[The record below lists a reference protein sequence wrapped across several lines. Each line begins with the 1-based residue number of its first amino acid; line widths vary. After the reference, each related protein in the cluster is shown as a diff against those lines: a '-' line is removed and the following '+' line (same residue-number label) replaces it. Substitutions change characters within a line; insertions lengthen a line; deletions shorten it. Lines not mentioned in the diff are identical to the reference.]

1 MLSFVSSIFPFHPR
15 YKRVAK
21 IRYFLTMA
29 DTENDQPMV
38 LKIFRIN
45 KNNPLPCYMT
55 EGASGIDLMASVQE
69 AVRIDPGDYKRIPS
83 GIVIALPKGYEAQ
96 IRPRSGLAFR
106 DGVTVLNA
114 PGTIDADYRGE
125 VSVLLINHG
134 SRPFSVTNGMR
145 IAQMIVTPVA
155 RADIVEALH
164 LEELERT
171 DRDRGGFGHT
181 GV

>member
-1 MLSFVSSIFPFHPR
+1 
-15 YKRVAK
+15 
-21 IRYFLTMA
+21 MA
-29 DTENDQPMV
+29 ETENDRPMV
-38 LKIFRIN
+38 LKIYRTN
-45 KNNPLPCYMT
+45 RKNPLPSYIT
-55 EGASGIDLMASVQE
+55 GGASGIDLMASVDE
-69 AVRIDPGDYKRIPS
+69 PVRIDPGEYKRIPS
-83 GIVIALPKGYEAQ
+83 GIIIALPKGYEAQ

-125 VSVLLINHG
+125 IGVLLINHG
-134 SRPFSVTNGMR
+134 SEPFSVTNGMR

>member
-1 MLSFVSSIFPFHPR
+1 M
-15 YKRVAK
+15 
-21 IRYFLTMA
+21 
-29 DTENDQPMV
+29 
-38 LKIFRIN
+38 
-45 KNNPLPCYMT
+45 
-55 EGASGIDLMASVQE
+55 
-69 AVRIDPGDYKRIPS
+69 
-83 GIVIALPKGYEAQ
+83 
-96 IRPRSGLAFR
+96 
-106 DGVTVLNA
+106 TVLNA

-125 VSVLLINHG
+125 IGVLLINHG
-134 SRPFSVTNGMR
+134 SEPFSVTNGMR